1 MSLISDFNLLAVPS
15 AVAMKVINT
24 NQLVKIPEGVE
35 ASVKS
40 RVVTVKVRRIGAVRH
55 DLPKLLALHALW
67 FITATGK

>member
-1 MSLISDFNLLAVPS
+1 MLAVPS

-40 RVVTVKVRRIGAVRH
+40 RVVTVKVRRLKELNH
-55 DLPKLLALHALW
+55 LLNNQMALLGHSQ
-67 FITATGK
+67 IE

>member
-40 RVVTVKVRRIGAVRH
+40 RVVTVKVRR
-55 DLPKLLALHALW
+55 LKEL
-67 FITATGK
+67 

>member
-1 MSLISDFNLLAVPS
+1 MLAVPS

-40 RVVTVKVRRIGAVRH
+40 RVVTVKVRILELSH
-55 DLPKLLALHALW
+55 LLNNQIALLGHSPLE
-67 FITATGK
+67 IN